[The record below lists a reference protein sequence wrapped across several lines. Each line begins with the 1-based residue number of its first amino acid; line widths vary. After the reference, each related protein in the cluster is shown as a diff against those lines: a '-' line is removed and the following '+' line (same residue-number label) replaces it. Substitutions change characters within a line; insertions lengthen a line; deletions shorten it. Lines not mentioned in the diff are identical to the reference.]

1 MLGFL
6 IAFWATPMMTLGH
19 LMFAVI
25 TTAYILVALQLEE
38 HDLLEA
44 DRPTYERYRRET
56 PMLIP
61 LSKGKPK
68 TAPVHE
74 RV

>member
-6 IAFWATPMMTLGH
+6 IAFWATPVMTFGH
-19 LMFAVI
+19 LMFAVV

-56 PMLIP
+56 SMLIP
-61 LSKGKPK
+61 LPRGKHK
-68 TAPVHE
+68 SAPVHE

>member
-1 MLGFL
+1 V
-6 IAFWATPMMTLGH
+6 MTLGH
-19 LMFAVI
+19 LMFAAV

-61 LSKGKPK
+61 LSKGTRAP
-68 TAPVHE
+68 APVKE

>member
-1 MLGFL
+1 
-6 IAFWATPMMTLGH
+6 
-19 LMFAVI
+19 MFAAV

-38 HDLLEA
+38 HDLLQA
-44 DRPTYERYRRET
+44 DRSTYERYRRET

-61 LSKGKPK
+61 LPKGKRK
-68 TAPVHE
+68 AASAHE